1 VTATDD
7 LLDSR
12 PALRPEIRVG
22 PAALHGARTVH
33 LVRNRRTGQF
43 FEVGIK
49 ERFIIERLDGDR
61 TLREIASDYIAEF
74 GRRIPDGEWAA
85 ILGTLWR
92 RGFLG
97 SSAAPGSPPER
108 GAPPEPGALPA
119 GRDRRGRTALNATLP
134 FGNPQPLLDRVAP
147 HMRWV
152 FHPVSAAIAVLGCV
166 GMLAFLG
173 THFARLWAQ
182 ALTIR
187 QHPDLFCVAVLLLW
201 GSSLLHE
208 FSHGLWAHHYGGRA
222 TEIGMRW
229 RAPVFMFYCEA
240 EDVLVFRSRRARV
253 STAAVGVLAN
263 LLFLVPFF
271 VLWLALP
278 AGNATHDAI
287 AALLLLGSVSA
298 LGNYLPLLKLDGY
311 KMLSHGL
318 DVIDIGPQT
327 WIFLRRGLGRGAGEY
342 PPRARRVYLGYAA
355 VFTVCVAGLT
365 AAIVLAVL
373 TWTSGWQRWA
383 VLAIACA
390 GVLSG
395 GAATMAEGRWPARPR
410 PPGAAAQETAA
421 AEAAPPVPAAPAPSH
436 RPDGALAPAVRPA
449 GARGRLVPAAEAGST
464 LTDEAPGEPVL
475 IARDVR
481 RRYGD
486 KQVVDGISLTVGQ
499 GEIFG
504 VLGPNGAGKTT
515 LIEIMEGQR
524 EADSGTVSV
533 FGQSPWP
540 RDVNLYRRIGIQTQ
554 TSAFFPELTALEH
567 LEAIAGLYRLPA
579 SRAARALELAGL
591 PKSAGTR
598 VERLSGGQRQRLA
611 VASALVHEPELI
623 FLDEPTGPLDPRA
636 RRELWNLLRSIQS
649 QGRSIVCTTHYLDEA
664 EALCDRV
671 AIIASGVLLALD
683 TPKNLISA
691 SGGPTRISL
700 PQVQLP
706 ADTAAALADIAEV
719 RRSNRELVVVT
730 DSPSKALVLLAG
742 VVDFADIETR
752 RPTLEDVY
760 LNLTGTE
767 YAE

>member
-1 VTATDD
+1 
-7 LLDSR
+7 
-12 PALRPEIRVG
+12 
-22 PAALHGARTVH
+22 
-33 LVRNRRTGQF
+33 
-43 FEVGIK
+43 
-49 ERFIIERLDGDR
+49 
-61 TLREIASDYIAEF
+61 
-74 GRRIPDGEWAA
+74 
-85 ILGTLWR
+85 
-92 RGFLG
+92 
-97 SSAAPGSPPER
+97 
-108 GAPPEPGALPA
+108 
-119 GRDRRGRTALNATLP
+119 
-134 FGNPQPLLDRVAP
+134 
-147 HMRWV
+147 
-152 FHPVSAAIAVLGCV
+152 
-166 GMLAFLG
+166 MLAFLG
-173 THFARLWAQ
+173 AHFARLWAQ
-182 ALTIR
+182 AATIR
-187 QHPDLFCVAVLLLW
+187 QHPDLICVAVLLLW
-201 GSSLLHE
+201 VSSLFHE
-208 FSHGLWAHHYGGRA
+208 FAHGLWVHHYGGRV

-253 STAAVGVLAN
+253 ITAAVGVLAN
-263 LLFLVPFF
+263 LLFLVPFC

-278 AGNATHDAI
+278 TGNSTHDAI
-287 AALLLLGSVSA
+287 AALLLLGSVTA

-342 PPRARRVYLGYAA
+342 PPRARRVYLGYAV
-355 VFTVCVAGLT
+355 VFTACVSALT

-373 TWTSGWQRWA
+373 TWMSGVQRWVA
-383 VLAIACA
+383 LAIACA

-395 GAATMAEGRWPARPR
+395 IAATMAEGRRPARSR
-410 PPGAAAQETAA
+410 PQAAAAQETAA
-421 AEAAPPVPAAPAPSH
+421 QELPAEEVAPPSPAAPAPNH
-436 RPDGALAPAVRPA
+436 LPDGSLAPAGRA
-449 GARGRLVPAAEAGST
+449 TGALGRLVPAAEGGSA
-464 LTDEAPGEPVL
+464 LADEVPGEPVL
-475 IARDVR
+475 VARDVR

-515 LIEIMEGQR
+515 LVEILEGQR

-540 RDVNLYRRIGIQTQ
+540 RDVNLYRKIGIQTQ

-579 SRAARALELAGL
+579 SRAAHALELAGL
-591 PKSAGTR
+591 SKSAGTR
-598 VERLSGGQRQRLA
+598 VEKLSGGQRQRLA
-611 VASALVHEPELI
+611 VASALVHEPELV

-636 RRELWNLLRSIQS
+636 RRELWDLLRSIQS
-649 QGRSIVCTTHYLDEA
+649 QGHSIVCTTHYLDEA

-671 AIIASGVLLALD
+671 AIIASGVLLALG

-700 PQVQLP
+700 PQVHLP
-706 ADTAAALADIAEV
+706 ADIAAALADIAEV
-719 RRSNRELVVVT
+719 QRSKREIVVVT